1 MLLAMPIAHFSG
13 SFVCSALSIFRRD
26 LTVSGHAEPDFM
38 RRIHRFN
45 GPMVSRFG
53 RQRANG
59 PAAVL
64 GIVSRGRAGRPRPP
78 SSANEQLYEQLFA
91 RRTYSPTGQRQ

>member
-38 RRIHRFN
+38 RRIHRFTTH
-45 GPMVSRFG
+45 
-53 RQRANG
+53 
-59 PAAVL
+59 
-64 GIVSRGRAGRPRPP
+64 RPYSNLLLTIMSNVNH
-78 SSANEQLYEQLFA
+78 SS
-91 RRTYSPTGQRQ
+91 